1 MRIVTMTM
9 VMMTI
14 CFMKFLRATRMWELK
29 HRITKVHQAVI
40 MAMMLKCSREV
51 GGRLVGVWDVD
62 VWMDQLR

>member
-29 HRITKVHQAVI
+29 HRITKVHQTVI
-40 MAMMLKCSREV
+40 MTMMLKCSLEEGV
-51 GGRLVGVWDVD
+51 GWSGFGMLMFG
-62 VWMDQLR
+62 